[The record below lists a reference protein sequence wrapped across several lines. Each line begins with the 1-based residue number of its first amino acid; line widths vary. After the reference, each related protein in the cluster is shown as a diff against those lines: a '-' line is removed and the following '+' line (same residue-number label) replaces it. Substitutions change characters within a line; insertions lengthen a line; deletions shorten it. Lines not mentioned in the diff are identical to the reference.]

1 MEQYIEVGVTARR
14 DPKTGLFGVPVP
26 LYVRASDAP
35 ITDTEELSADITK
48 LLALKFKQYIDER
61 EKARKK
67 HEQKAK
73 RKAERKSRRRGAEAA
88 LIESPCGSRDA
99 RREGERPDAA
109 GAGDEKVR
117 YLLAGD

>member
-48 LLALKFKQYIDER
+48 LLALKFKQYINER

-73 RKAERKSRRRGAEAA
+73 RKAERKSRRRGAEVA
-88 LIESPCGSRDA
+88 LVESPCGSRDA
-99 RREGERPDAA
+99 RREGERPDAD
-109 GAGDEKVR
+109 GMGDEEVR
-117 YLLAGD
+117 HHRTGN